1 MKKSNNYYF
10 SIDTIP
16 LYNWNKC
23 LDGKKEYVRK
33 NGNGSGDLDEVV
45 WDMLYT
51 QYIKTYGLGKVYD
64 KMLKVMKKKVIYELE
79 FVITNDRF
87 KLTQIEMQETTLKN
101 MMASANTGIS
111 SDQSLIYLS
120 KWIGYW
126 IQSKEITVKQ
136 YFDMLKEYERYN
148 KSLNG

>member
-1 MKKSNNYYF
+1 
-10 SIDTIP
+10 
-16 LYNWNKC
+16 
-23 LDGKKEYVRK
+23 
-33 NGNGSGDLDEVV
+33 
-45 WDMLYT
+45 
-51 QYIKTYGLGKVYD
+51 
-64 KMLKVMKKKVIYELE
+64 MKKKALYELE
-79 FVITNDRF
+79 FVITKDRF
-87 KLTQIEMQETTLKN
+87 KLTQIEMQETTLQN

-126 IQSKEITVKQ
+126 IQSKEISVKQ